1 MTQKKHLAAL
11 VASAA
16 LLPGAVFAQTKP
28 TTAKKAVDPA
38 PPLAAPRPL
47 LLPPIVQQTLPNG
60 LKLVLLEDH
69 RQPAVWMRLAVPAG
83 TVRDPQDKIGLA
95 EMTASLLDKGTSA
108 RSETQIADQTDRI
121 GATLS
126 ATAGDDY
133 LTVAAN
139 GLSAN
144 ADTLFDLLAD
154 VALHPAFPAAE
165 LDRARTRALSG
176 ITAALAQPATLADAV
191 LARRVYGAHPYG
203 NFSAGTP
210 QTLAT
215 LTPADLQ
222 AFHDTFFA
230 PNVATLFLVGDL
242 TPASAR
248 AQAERVFGAWAK
260 HDIPAPPAAPMAAK
274 NVASSKPH
282 ITIIDRPGAA
292 QTEVRIGSLA
302 EAYRTPNRVAGS
314 VATAVL
320 GLGQFEGRLTVEI
333 RVKRGLTYGAGSA
346 FRRSAEAGAFS
357 IGTFTKT
364 KSTGEVV
371 QIALNELK
379 RLAQTPPPTGELADR
394 KTFLNGS
401 FAVSVATPDGILA
414 RLVPAVLYG
423 KGPDDLARYAARVQ
437 AVTPAQV
444 QTVMTAV
451 AARPTEI
458 VLVGDAKAIAADV
471 AKLGKATVIEAA
483 ALDLTSPTLQAA
495 TSAAPAPVAA
505 TPEQAAEGKARLLA
519 AVKAHG
525 GDAFLNVKQLVL
537 KGSGQVSQGG
547 LDIPVEAVTLTVAEP
562 DRNRTEMKT
571 SFGDIILGSPG
582 GGKGR
587 WISAMGNV
595 QDAPSGGTGGGDPIG
610 LLRQAMQNNLPVRAL
625 PDTDG
630 GKPILSS
637 DGKTLQGFAL
647 TDKQGKETRVY
658 AEAETHLVR
667 RISSQSP
674 GGATDILLSDYHA
687 TEGVHLP
694 GALRVVQDGKEVVR
708 FAFTGFE
715 VNKPVPASLFA
726 RPAP

>member
-1 MTQKKHLAAL
+1 MTQKKQLAAL
-11 VASAA
+11 VAAAA
-16 LLPGAVFAQTKP
+16 LLPGATLAQTKP
-28 TTAKKAVDPA
+28 TAKKALDPA

-83 TVRDPQDKIGLA
+83 TVRDPDAKVGLA
-95 EMTASLLDKGTSA
+95 AMTAALLDKGTA
-108 RSETQIADQTDRI
+108 TRSETQIADQTDKI
-121 GATLS
+121 GASLG
-126 ATAGDDY
+126 AAADDDY
-133 LTVAAN
+133 LTISAN

-154 VALHPAFPAAE
+154 VALYPTFPVAE
-165 LDRARTRALSG
+165 LDRARTRTLSA
-176 ITAALAQPATLADAV
+176 IAAALAQPATLADAA

-203 NFSAGTP
+203 NFSSGTP
-210 QTLAT
+210 QTLAS

-230 PNVATLFLVGDL
+230 PNAATLFLVGDL
-242 TPASAR
+242 TPVSAR
-248 AQAERVFGAWAK
+248 TQAERVFGAWAK
-260 HDIPAPPAAPMAAK
+260 RDVPAPPAAPVPVAAAGGK
-274 NVASSKPH
+274 TPR
-282 ITIIDRPGAA
+282 ITVIDRPGAA

-302 EAYRTPNRVAGS
+302 EAYGTANRVPGS

-333 RVKRGLTYGAGSA
+333 RVKRGLTYGASSH
-346 FRRSAEAGAFS
+346 FSRSAQAGEFEIS
-357 IGTFTKT
+357 TFTKN

-371 QIALNELK
+371 QIALNEAK
-379 RLAQTPPPTGELADR
+379 RLAQTPPPAGELADR

-423 KGPDDLARYAARVQ
+423 NGPDDLRKYAARVQ
-437 AVTPAQV
+437 AVTPAQIKA
-444 QTVMTAV
+444 VMAAV
-451 AARPTEI
+451 TARPTEI

-471 AKLGKATVIEAA
+471 AKLGKATVIEAS
-483 ALDLTSPTLQAA
+483 ALDLTSPTLQADK
-495 TSAAPAPVAA
+495 SAAPAPVVA

-595 QDAPSGGTGGGDPIG
+595 QDAPPGGSGGGDPIG
-610 LLRQAMQNNLPVRAL
+610 LLRQAMQSNLPLRAL

-630 GKPILSS
+630 GKSPLSP
-637 DGKTLQGFAL
+637 DGKTLQGFAV
-647 TDKQGKETRVY
+647 TDKQGRETSVY
-658 AEAETHLVR
+658 AEADTHLVR

-674 GGATDILLSDYHA
+674 IGATDILLSDYHA
-687 TEGVHLP
+687 TEGVQLP
-694 GALRVVQDGKEVVR
+694 GTLRVVQDGKDVVR
-708 FAFTGFE
+708 FTFTGFE
-715 VNKPVPASLFA
+715 INKPIPASLFA